1 MRYPHLYLFGLHQT
15 WYKCFWKRVDKRW
28 NSQAEIAET
37 ERHIQPVTAFTV
49 INVALHS
56 WGLITI
62 VLWTRLC
69 IHNLRTNWI
78 FNAEDIRRVCSVYAS
93 VSVALIESKGLRLG
107 YRHETRHCKFSA
119 SPETVVMNLKKF
131 HLLNRWLC
139 AEGCSIKY
147 YCGSFVFLFSR
158 RCSNK
163 R

>member
-1 MRYPHLYLFGLHQT
+1 MRYPHLYLSGLHQA
-15 WYKCFWKRVDKRW
+15 WYKCFLKRVDKRLNW
-28 NSQAEIAET
+28 QAETAET
-37 ERHIQPVTAFTV
+37 ERCIQTVTAFNV
-49 INVALHS
+49 INIPLHS

-62 VLWTRLC
+62 LLWTRLC

-78 FNAEDIRRVCSVYAS
+78 FNAKGMRRVGSVYAS
-93 VSVALIESKGLRLG
+93 VSVALIESKGLRVWHMHWTL
-107 YRHETRHCKFSA
+107 HCEFSA
-119 SPETVVMNLKKF
+119 SPETLVMNWKKL

-163 R
+163 K